1 MESWFVL
8 VNYCFRWLINN
19 MNNKNNEFS
28 KAFEGVKVHP
38 NAFVDSNAE
47 LHDGVIISQG
57 AIVGPNVIIG
67 KDTEIGPNAVITGR
81 TQIGKNNKIFPNV
94 FIGLDPQ
101 DLKFNGASTEV
112 IIGDNNIFREC
123 VTINKATYEGEKT
136 IIGNNN
142 LLMAYSHIGHN
153 CELGN
158 GIVLSNSVQVAG
170 HVKVEDRAIIGGC
183 LGVHQF
189 VHIGY
194 LAMIGGMTR
203 VDRDVPPFCIAEGHP
218 GRLRGL
224 NRIGI
229 KRSGLMEN
237 KDFDLKLLQN
247 TWNLLFKSNDAI
259 SNSLEKVMKGELDI
273 SSSRLCSFLKESI
286 SKERR
291 GPMPIVNL

>member
-1 MESWFVL
+1 MK
-8 VNYCFRWLINN
+8 
-19 MNNKNNEFS
+19 NKNDELSTGF
-28 KAFEGVKVHP
+28 KGIKVHP
-38 NAFVDSNAE
+38 NAFVDPSAN
-47 LHDGVIISQG
+47 LHEGVIISQG
-57 AIVGPNVIIG
+57 AIVGPNVTIG
-67 KDTEIGPNAVITGR
+67 KGTEIGPNSIITGR
-81 TQIGKNNKIFPNV
+81 TQIGSNNKIFPNV
-94 FIGLDPQ
+94 FIGQDPQ
-101 DLKFNGASTEV
+101 DLKYKGASTEV
-112 IIGDNNIFREC
+112 IIGSNNTFREC
-123 VTINKATYEGEKT
+123 VTINKATDEGEKT

-153 CELGN
+153 CELGD
-158 GIVLSNSVQVAG
+158 GIVLSNSVHVAG
-170 HVKVEDRAIIGGC
+170 HVKVEDKAIVGGC
-183 LGVHQF
+183 LGIHQF

-237 KDFDLKLLQN
+237 KDFDLKLLQS
-247 TWNLLFKSNDAI
+247 TWNLLFKSDNSI
-259 SNSLEKVMKGELDI
+259 SNALEKVMKGELDI
-273 SSSRLCSFLKESI
+273 SSSKLCSFLKESI

>member
-1 MESWFVL
+1 MDH
-8 VNYCFRWLINN
+8 
-19 MNNKNNEFS
+19 KNNEFIS
-28 KAFEGVKVHP
+28 RFTGVKVNP
-38 NAFVDSNAE
+38 NAFVDPSAE
-47 LHDGVIISQG
+47 LLDVVIVSQG
-57 AIVGPNVIIG
+57 AIIGPDVTIG
-67 KDTEIGPNAVITGR
+67 KGTEIGPNSVITGR
-81 TQIGKNNKIFPNV
+81 TTIGINNIVFPNV

-101 DLKFNGASTEV
+101 DLKYKGASTEV
-112 IIGDNNIFREC
+112 IIGDNNTFREC

-136 IIGNNN
+136 IIGDNN
-142 LLMAYSHIGHN
+142 LLMAYTHIGHN

-158 GIVLSNSVQVAG
+158 RIVLSNSVQVAG
-170 HVKVEDRAIIGGC
+170 HVKIEDKAIIGGC
-183 LGVHQF
+183 LGIHQF
-189 VHIGY
+189 VNIGY

-203 VDRDVPPFCIAEGHP
+203 VDRDVPPFCLAEGHP

-237 KDFDLKLLQN
+237 KDFDLKLLQS
-247 TWNLLFKSNDAI
+247 TWNILFKSNDAI

-291 GPMPIVNL
+291 GPMPLVNT

>member
-1 MESWFVL
+1 MDLKNTES
-8 VNYCFRWLINN
+8 YAG
-19 MNNKNNEFS
+19 FS
-28 KAFEGVKVHP
+28 GAKVHP
-38 NAFVDSNAE
+38 NAFVDPSAE

-57 AIVGPNVIIG
+57 AVVGPDVTIG
-67 KDTEIGPNAVITGR
+67 KGSEIGPNAVISGR
-81 TQIGKNNKIFPNV
+81 TQIGINNKVFPSV

-101 DLKFNGASTEV
+101 DLKYKGAPTEV
-112 IIGDNNIFREC
+112 IIGDNNTFREC
-123 VTINKATYEGEKT
+123 VTINKATEEGEKT

-142 LLMAYSHIGHN
+142 LLMAYTHIGHN

-158 GIVLSNSVQVAG
+158 RIVLSNSVQVAG
-170 HVKVEDRAIIGGC
+170 HVKIEDKAIIGGC
-183 LGVHQF
+183 LGIHQF
-189 VHIGY
+189 VQIGY

-203 VDRDVPPFCIAEGHP
+203 VDRDVPPFCLAEGHP

-229 KRSGLMEN
+229 KRSGLMDN

-259 SNSLEKVMKGELDI
+259 SNSLEKVMTGELDI
-273 SSSRLCSFLKESI
+273 SSSKLCNFLKESI

>member
-1 MESWFVL
+1 ME
-8 VNYCFRWLINN
+8 
-19 MNNKNNEFS
+19 NKNTDS
-28 KAFEGVKVHP
+28 KASFSGARVHQ
-38 NAFVDSNAE
+38 NAFVDPNAV

-57 AIVGPNVIIG
+57 AIVGPNVTIG
-67 KDTEIGPNAVITGR
+67 KGTSIGPNAVITGR
-81 TQIGKNNKIFPNV
+81 TQIGSNNKIFPNV

-101 DLKFNGASTEV
+101 DLKYKGASTEV
-112 IIGDNNIFREC
+112 IIGDNNTFREC
-123 VTINKATYEGEKT
+123 VTINKATDEGEKT
-136 IIGNNN
+136 ILGNNN
-142 LLMAYSHIGHN
+142 LLMAYTHIGHN

-158 GIVLSNSVQVAG
+158 KIVLSNSVQVAG
-170 HVKVEDRAIIGGC
+170 HVKIEDKAIIGGC
-183 LGVHQF
+183 LGIHQF

-203 VDRDVPPFCIAEGHP
+203 VDRDVPPFCLAEGHP

-247 TWNLLFKSNDAI
+247 TWNFLFKSNDAI
-259 SNSLEKVMKGELDI
+259 SNSLEEAMKGELDI
-273 SSSRLCSFLKESI
+273 SSSKLCSFLKESI

-291 GPMPIVNL
+291 GPMPLVNL

>member
-1 MESWFVL
+1 ME
-8 VNYCFRWLINN
+8 NN
-19 MNNKNNEFS
+19 NTELTSNVRG
-28 KAFEGVKVHP
+28 AKVHP
-38 NAFVDSNAE
+38 NAYVDPSAV
-47 LHDGVIISQG
+47 LHDDVIISQG
-57 AIVGPNVIIG
+57 AIVGPNVTIG
-67 KDTEIGPNAVITGR
+67 KGTEIGPNAIVTGK
-81 TQIGKNNKIFPNV
+81 TKIGINNKVFPNV

-101 DLKFNGASTEV
+101 DLKYKGASTEV
-112 IIGDNNIFREC
+112 VIGDDNTFREC
-123 VTINKATYEGEKT
+123 VTINKATDEGEQT

-153 CELGN
+153 CELAN

-170 HVKVEDRAIIGGC
+170 HVKIEDKAIIGGC
-183 LGVHQF
+183 LGIHQF

-203 VDRDVPPFCIAEGHP
+203 VDRDVPPFCLAEGHP

-237 KDFDLKLLQN
+237 KDFDLKLLQS
-247 TWNLLFKSNDAI
+247 TWNILFKSNNSI

-273 SSSRLCSFLKESI
+273 SSSKLCDFLKESI
-286 SKERR
+286 SEERR

>member
-1 MESWFVL
+1 MDLKNTES
-8 VNYCFRWLINN
+8 
-19 MNNKNNEFS
+19 FS
-28 KAFEGVKVHP
+28 GFSGVKVHP
-38 NAFVDSNAE
+38 NAFVDPNAE

-57 AIVGPNVIIG
+57 AVVGPDVTIG
-67 KDTEIGPNAVITGR
+67 KGSEIGPNAVISGR
-81 TQIGKNNKIFPNV
+81 THIGTNNKVFPNV

-101 DLKFNGASTEV
+101 DLKYKRAPTEV
-112 IIGDNNIFREC
+112 IIGDNNTFREC
-123 VTINKATYEGEKT
+123 VTINKATDEGEKT

-158 GIVLSNSVQVAG
+158 RIVLSNSVQVAG
-170 HVKVEDRAIIGGC
+170 HVKIEDKAIIGGC
-183 LGVHQF
+183 LGIHQF
-189 VHIGY
+189 VQIGY

-203 VDRDVPPFCIAEGHP
+203 VDRDVPPFCLAEGHP

-229 KRSGLMEN
+229 KRSGLLEN
-237 KDFDLKLLQN
+237 KDFDLKILQS
-247 TWNLLFKSNDAI
+247 TWNLLFKSNDTI
-259 SNSLEKVMKGELDI
+259 SSSLEKVMTGELDL
-273 SSSRLCSFLKESI
+273 SSSKLCSFLKESI